1 MSEKSPEESAE
12 SSSPRARA
20 FRRRRRANV
29 AGGRQHK
36 HEVKVT
42 PDEEARLL
50 MLAGEQRVS
59 VPRLLVESALAS
71 GGETPTQRR
80 EALAELFAVHRVLA
94 GMANNVN
101 QIARAT
107 NATGEVQADMAAS
120 LEAVR
125 RSARRLDQVIDR
137 LGEGR

>member
-1 MSEKSPEESAE
+1 MADTSPEESGD

-20 FRRRRRANV
+20 QRRRRRANI
-29 AGGRQHK
+29 AGGRRHK

-42 PDEEARLL
+42 PEEEARLL

-59 VPRLLVESALAS
+59 VPRLLVESALS
-71 GGETPTQRR
+71 GGGETPTERR
-80 EALAELFAVHRVLA
+80 ELLAELFAVHRVLS

-101 QIARAT
+101 QIAKAT
-107 NATGEVQADMAAS
+107 NATGEIQADTAAS
-120 LEAVR
+120 LEALR